1 MTSRCSRSAPL
12 RRTSSAASAPPP
24 PLSRSSSA
32 GGSVVGAPSPT
43 PSISRSTAPAPQRVV
58 SLLYDDSVAS
68 AVSIGG
74 PFNFK
79 PPIVASKKLTV
90 LSRLKVRVFRH
101 HSAAAVVDLTVVQVA
116 VSRQVTAF
124 RKRSGVRKQA
134 GDACGGEGDGA
145 RRTRSCSSF
154 VRVKWQKMTYN
165 DVQVVLQ
172 DTAVKLKLLLEKVT
186 AVPVASQKLTCC
198 GKFLKDNASLY
209 VMRC

>member
-1 MTSRCSRSAPL
+1 MTSRCRRSAPL

-32 GGSVVGAPSPT
+32 GGSVATAPSPT

-101 HSAAAVVDLTVVQVA
+101 HSAAAVVDLTVV
-116 VSRQVTAF
+116 
-124 RKRSGVRKQA
+124 
-134 GDACGGEGDGA
+134 
-145 RRTRSCSSF
+145 
-154 VRVKWQKMTYN
+154 
-165 DVQVVLQ
+165 
-172 DTAVKLKLLLEKVT
+172 
-186 AVPVASQKLTCC
+186 
-198 GKFLKDNASLY
+198 
-209 VMRC
+209 

>member
-32 GGSVVGAPSPT
+32 GGSVVTAPSFT

-124 RKRSGVRKQA
+124 RKRSGVRKR
-134 GDACGGEGDGA
+134 ACGACAEEDGL

-186 AVPVASQKLTCC
+186 GVPVAPQKLTCS
-198 GKFLKDNASLY
+198 GKILKYNVSLY
-209 VMRC
+209 VAWC

>member
-1 MTSRCSRSAPL
+1 MTSRCSRSALL

-79 PPIVASKKLTV
+79 PPIVASKKLTA